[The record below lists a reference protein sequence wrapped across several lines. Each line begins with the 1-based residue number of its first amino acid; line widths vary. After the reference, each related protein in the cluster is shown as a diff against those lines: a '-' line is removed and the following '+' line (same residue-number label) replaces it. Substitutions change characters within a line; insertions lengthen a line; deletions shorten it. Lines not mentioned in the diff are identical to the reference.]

1 LSSCAAKGAVSLREG
16 EAIYYHGGEVA
27 EIVKESVNRMTQIAH
42 GDEAEKLSERGC
54 AFLQVRAICVHLFCV
69 VAMVNVCSSDLCH
82 RGARDSAS
90 DCSFRI

>member
-1 LSSCAAKGAVSLREG
+1 LSSCDAKGAVSLREG
-16 EAIYYHGGEVA
+16 EVIYYRGGEVA
-27 EIVKESVNRMTQIAH
+27 GIVRESVNHMTQIAH
-42 GDEAEKLSERGC
+42 GDEVEKLSGRRC

-82 RGARDSAS
+82 HGAQDSAS